1 MTGGS
6 IYLYCTTYCKVDLH
20 SELRAELG
28 PGGMRYTAQPGY
40 YRVSFLSLF
49 SSGTDKYDKYI
60 EIQTVRQLCHASVR
74 TGDPHRARNAPR
86 LINHCLLVLALL
98 LVEND
103 RFDIWSLSGQ
113 LDSSCS

>member
-1 MTGGS
+1 
-6 IYLYCTTYCKVDLH
+6 VDLH
-20 SELRAELG
+20 SELCAELG
-28 PGGMRYTAQPGY
+28 PGGVRYTAQPGY

-49 SSGTDKYDKYI
+49 SSGADKYDKYI
-60 EIQTVRQLCHASVR
+60 SRFKQCASLCHASVR
-74 TGDPHRARNAPR
+74 TVPSVATRIAILAARNALR

-113 LDSSCS
+113 LDGSCS